1 MVGVLEERIFY
12 TLNKKNMIY
21 IVIILLITYIWIGYE
36 VWRAPLMVETKDGK
50 LKTIR
55 ETKKI
60 TDLWQRRS

>member
-12 TLNKKNMIY
+12 TIKKKNMIY
-21 IVIILLITYIWIGYE
+21 IVIILLIPYIWIGYE